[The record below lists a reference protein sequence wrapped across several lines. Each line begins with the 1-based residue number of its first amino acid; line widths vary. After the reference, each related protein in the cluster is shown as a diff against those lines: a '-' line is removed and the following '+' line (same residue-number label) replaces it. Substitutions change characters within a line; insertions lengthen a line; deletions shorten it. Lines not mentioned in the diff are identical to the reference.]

1 LRPATVN
8 LTKPAEANTHCL
20 ALECAADVKAIIA
33 ADVGA
38 SGEVKGAQ
46 GALDVGSGAGGRLC
60 LFWQWRK
67 LPR

>member
-20 ALECAADVKAIIA
+20 AVECAADVKAIIA
-33 ADVGA
+33 ADV
-38 SGEVKGAQ
+38 GAQ